1 MCCTLGMGGIED
13 IDLWLMSFFGSKIE
27 QRKAC
32 TKDTAGNAEK
42 AALKNPQISS
52 LLFTTSYK

>member
-1 MCCTLGMGGIED
+1 MCCVLGMGGIED
-13 IDLWLMSFFGSKIE
+13 IGLWLMSFFGSKIE

-42 AALKNPQISS
+42 SALKNPQIPS
-52 LLFTTSYK
+52 LLFTTFHK